1 MKNFF
6 SIKISNYFYYSVQI
20 LLILLFLT
28 FDLSVELGV
37 AAGIPYV
44 FLVLFSLSSGR
55 KDHILMAAS
64 IGSLL
69 IWLGYYLSPPGGE
82 SWKILFNRT
91 LSLFLLWATAFLCW
105 SYQKG
110 LERSEQNASRLDN
123 EARVQAILNHSD
135 DGIITTNSMG
145 IIQSFNP
152 AAEKMFGY
160 SCGEALGKNIK
171 IIVPEPW
178 NSEHDQYIKKYLEIG
193 NSRIIGIGREVVG
206 LKKDGRTFP
215 LDLSVS
221 QMELGGEIHFCGI
234 TRDLS
239 ERKLFEKNLKNL
251 HERNRQILESAGEGI
266 YGVDLNGKTT
276 FVNSS
281 ALKMLGYKIEEML
294 DCPQHKM
301 IHHTKFDGSPYP
313 IEECPIFASFKD
325 GKVHREDN
333 EVFWR
338 KDGTSFPVEYISNP
352 IVENGIIKGAVVT
365 FKDITARKNME
376 MELHNRKIE
385 LEEKNKLLE
394 KLSYHDPLTGIP
406 NRRLFEEVLKR
417 EWSRCERVKLPI
429 SVIVLDIDFFKQ
441 FNDSY
446 GHPAGDR
453 CLKIVANKIQSML
466 KRPGDIVARIGGE
479 EFAVI
484 LPMTET
490 QGAAIVAQRF
500 CDAIR
505 KLKITVK
512 LGASQKNITISLGV
526 ASQTPKPGVAQTLV
540 KNADTAL
547 YQAKNSGRD
556 RVCIY
561 EEKVLENKPVSTI
574 S

>member
-1 MKNFF
+1 MKNIF
-6 SIKISNYFYYSVQI
+6 SIKISNYFYYIVQ
-20 LLILLFLT
+20 LLLVLLFLT

-37 AAGIPYV
+37 AAGTPYV

-55 KDHILMAAS
+55 KDHILVAAG
-64 IGSLL
+64 IGSFF

-82 SWKILFNRT
+82 DWKIIFNRT
-91 LSLFLLWATAFLCW
+91 LSFFVVWATAILCW
-105 SYQKG
+105 LYQKG
-110 LERSEQNASRLDN
+110 LEKSKRNALRLEN

-145 IIQSFNP
+145 IIESFNP
-152 AAEKMFGY
+152 AAERMFGY
-160 SCGEALGKNIK
+160 SSGEALGKNVK

-178 NSEHDQYIKKYLEIG
+178 HSEHDEYIKKYWEIG
-193 NSRIIGIGREVVG
+193 SSKIIGIGREVVG
-206 LKKDGRTFP
+206 LKKNGRTFP

-221 QMELGGEIHFCGI
+221 QIDFGDEIHFCGI

-239 ERKLFEKNLKNL
+239 ERKLFERNLKTL

-266 YGVDLNGKTT
+266 YGVDLNGNTT

-294 DCPQHKM
+294 DAPQHKM
-301 IHHTKFDGSPYP
+301 IHHTKADGEPYP

-325 GKVHREDN
+325 GKVHREDE

-352 IVENGIIKGAVVT
+352 IVENGVIKGAVVT
-365 FKDITARKNME
+365 FKDITVRKNME
-376 MELHNRKIE
+376 LELHNRKIE

-406 NRRLFEEVLKR
+406 NRRLFEEVLIR
-417 EWSRCERVKLPI
+417 EWARCERVKLPI
-429 SVIVLDIDFFKQ
+429 SVIVMDIDFFKQ

-484 LPMTET
+484 LPMTGLK
-490 QGAAIVAQRF
+490 GAAIVAQRF
-500 CDAIR
+500 CDAVR
-505 KLKITVK
+505 ALKITVK
-512 LGASQKNITISLGV
+512 LGVSQKNITISLGV
-526 ASQTPKPGVAQTLV
+526 ASQTPKAGIVQSLI
-540 KNADTAL
+540 KNADNAL

-561 EEKVLENKPVSTI
+561 EEKVLEEKSI
-574 S
+574 SINS